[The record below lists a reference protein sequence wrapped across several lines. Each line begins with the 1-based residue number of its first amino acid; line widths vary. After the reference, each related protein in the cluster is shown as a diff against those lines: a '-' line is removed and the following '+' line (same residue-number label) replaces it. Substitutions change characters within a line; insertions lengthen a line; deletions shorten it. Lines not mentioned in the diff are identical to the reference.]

1 MNNRPLTDTQ
11 QRVLT
16 MIADREKNHPITSH
30 ELMVFLDIKD
40 KDGKV
45 GANLRSV
52 VNTLRDKGFPVCANG
67 KGYYYPQTPEELQ
80 DYIESFQNRINQQQ
94 EACNNLKSKHM
105 DWIIARSSHAPEKE
119 KQLEQTKLII

>member
-1 MNNRPLTDTQ
+1 MNNRPLTDAQ

-16 MIADREKNHPITSH
+16 MITDRAKNHPITSH
-30 ELMVFLDIKD
+30 ELMLFLDIKD

-45 GANLRSV
+45 GANLRAV
-52 VNTLRDKGFPVCANG
+52 VNALRDKGFPICANG

-80 DYIESFQNRINQQQ
+80 QYIESFQNRINQQQ

-105 DWIIARSSHAPEKE
+105 DWIIARASHAPEKE
-119 KQLEQTKLII
+119 KTPEQAKLII